1 MLASKINQEAA
12 QRDVNFLRD
21 CFYREVGCDTNDVL
35 TLFSYW
41 QSNFSQQPVSHQH
54 LAKHD
59 ETRGS
64 YENKTVTQQST
75 FRKNTLDLPRGLEA
89 SSQNQTHQIADEF
102 NHFTQGTL
110 LQGIVSTYQQ
120 PALAHNHSL

>member
-1 MLASKINQEAA
+1 
-12 QRDVNFLRD
+12 
-21 CFYREVGCDTNDVL
+21 VL

-41 QSNFSQQPVSHQH
+41 QSNFSNQPVSHQH
-54 LAKHD
+54 LVKHD

-102 NHFTQGTL
+102 NHLTQGTL
-110 LQGIVSTYQQ
+110 LQGIISTYQQ
-120 PALAHNHSL
+120 PALAHHDPL